1 MGDLDAGMPAKVIVI
16 GGGVAGM
23 SAAHELARR
32 GGFEVVLYE
41 QRLVAG
47 GKARS
52 MDAIPGT
59 DGRRALPG
67 EHGFR
72 FFPGF
77 YRHLPDTMTKI
88 PYAGQIHGVFDN
100 LVTSTQVQIAREG
113 SKNELVAPAHFPDSP
128 SDWQA
133 LLRFALELATS
144 VGIPL
149 DEQIGFVGV
158 ISDLLSACEERR
170 FEQYENQSW
179 WEFSGAEHR
188 SAAYQKFLAD
198 GLTRSLVA
206 ARAREMSARTGG
218 SILLQLLQDLSRPGG
233 QADRVLNGP
242 TSDVWIDPWVAEVER
257 LGVQLR
263 FGCAVEAIESG
274 GARVTGISGHEVDEA
289 GNVGAAFSDN
299 ADHYIAAVPVE
310 VLRERI
316 AMDALKQQCPVLAG
330 LDALQ
335 VRWMNGIM
343 FYLQRDVP
351 LVHGHTIYIDSP
363 WALTSISQR
372 QFWPHFNPHDMGDG
386 TVGGILSVD
395 VSDWDTPGA
404 HAATGKL
411 ARGCTKEEVA
421 AEVWDQL
428 KAALNDGTQVLAD
441 ANRSAWFL
449 DPDIVYP
456 NPNEAMNLEPLLVNT
471 KGSWPLRPTAEL
483 PEVENLFL
491 ASDYVQT
498 FTDLATMEGANEA
511 ARRAVNAILAAT
523 GSDAE
528 QCGVWK
534 LHEAGGLLFA
544 AAREL
549 DRILYRLRGPG
560 HGPPPTVVLEEDGR
574 LEANPV
580 TRLTGLG

>member
-1 MGDLDAGMPAKVIVI
+1 MPAKVIVI

-32 GGFEVVLYE
+32 GGFEVVVYE
-41 QRLVAG
+41 QRPVAG

-52 MDAIPGT
+52 LDAIPGT
-59 DGRRALPG
+59 GGRRALPG

-77 YRHLPDTMTKI
+77 YRHLPDTMTNI
-88 PYAGQIHGVFDN
+88 PYAGQLRGVFDN

-113 SKNELVAPAHFPDSP
+113 RQNELVAPAHFPDSP

-133 LLRFALELATS
+133 IMRFALEFATH

-149 DEQIGFVGV
+149 QEQIAFVGV
-158 ISDLLSACEERR
+158 VNDLLSACEERR
-170 FEQYENQSW
+170 FGQYENESW
-179 WEFSGAEHR
+179 WEFSGAEQR
-188 SAAYQKFLAD
+188 SAAYQKLLAD

-218 SILLQLLQDLSRPGG
+218 AILLQLLQDLAKPGG
-233 QADRVLNGP
+233 QVDRVLNGP
-242 TSDVWIDPWVAEVER
+242 TSDVWIDPWVQEVGR
-257 LGVQLR
+257 LGVELR
-263 FGCAVEAIESG
+263 FGSAVEAIESQG
-274 GARVTGISGHEVDEA
+274 RRVTGISGHAVDEA
-289 GNVGAAFSDN
+289 GTPGAAFVDS
-299 ADHYIAAVPVE
+299 ADYYIAAVPVE

-316 AMDALKQQCPVLAG
+316 AIDELKRRSPALAA

-395 VSDWDTPGA
+395 ISDWETAGA
-404 HAATGKL
+404 HAAKGKV
-411 ARGCTKEEVA
+411 AKACSKAEIA
-421 AEVWDQL
+421 AEVWEQL
-428 KAALNDGTQVLAD
+428 KAALNNGTEVLAD

-449 DPDIVYP
+449 DPDIIPP
-456 NPNEAMNLEPLLVNT
+456 NPTEATNLEPLLVNT
-471 KGSWPLRPTAEL
+471 KGSWPHRPTAEL
-483 PEVENLFL
+483 PEVDNLFL
-491 ASDYVQT
+491 ASDHVQT
-498 FTDLATMEGANEA
+498 YTDLATMEGANEA
-511 ARRAVNAILAAT
+511 ARRAVNAILEAS

-528 QCGVWK
+528 ACGVWK
-534 LHEAGGLLFA
+534 LHDPGGLPFA
-544 AAREL
+544 VARQV
-549 DRILYRLRGPG
+549 DRVLYKTLGPG
-560 HGPPPTVVLEEDGR
+560 HRPPPTVALEDGKLETNPISR
-574 LEANPV
+574 L
-580 TRLTGLG
+580 RGLV

>member
-1 MGDLDAGMPAKVIVI
+1 MI

-32 GGFEVVLYE
+32 GGFEVVVYE
-41 QRLVAG
+41 QRAVAG

-52 MDAIPGT
+52 MDAIAGT

-77 YRHLPDTMTKI
+77 YRHLPDTMTRI
-88 PYAGQIHGVFDN
+88 PYAGQLRGVFDN
-100 LVTSTQVQIAREG
+100 LVAATQIQIAREG
-113 SKNELVAPAHFPDSP
+113 RQNELVAPAHFPDSP
-128 SDWQA
+128 SDWEA
-133 LLRFALELATS
+133 VLRFALEFATG

-149 DEQIGFVGV
+149 DEQIAFVGV

-170 FEQYENQSW
+170 FGQYEKQSW
-179 WEFSGAEHR
+179 WDFSGAQER
-188 SAAYQKFLAD
+188 SPAYQKFLAD

-242 TSDVWIDPWVAEVER
+242 TSDVWIDPWVEEVGR
-257 LGVQLR
+257 LGVDLR
-263 FGCAVEAIESG
+263 FGLAVSAIESEDG
-274 GARVTGISGHEVDEA
+274 HVTGISGHAVDEA
-289 GNVGAAFSDN
+289 GTVGAAFADS

-316 AMDALKQQCPVLAG
+316 AMDDLKHHSPVLAG

-351 LVHGHTIYIDSP
+351 LVHGHTIFIDSP

-386 TVGGILSVD
+386 SVGGILSID

-404 HAATGKL
+404 HAAVGKI
-411 ARGCTKEEVA
+411 ARTCTKEEIA

-428 KAALNDGTQVLAD
+428 KAALNDATEVLAD
-441 ANRSAWFL
+441 ANRLAWFL
-449 DPDIVYP
+449 DPAIIAP
-456 NPNEAMNLEPLLVNT
+456 NPTEATNLEPLLVNT
-471 KGSWPLRPTAEL
+471 NGSWAHRPTAEL
-483 PEVENLFL
+483 PEIDNLFL

-498 FTDLATMEGANEA
+498 YTDLATMEGANEA
-511 ARRAVNAILAAT
+511 ARRAVNAILEAS

-528 QCGVWK
+528 PCEVWK
-534 LHEAGGLLFA
+534 LDEPGGLLFA
-544 AAREL
+544 LARHA
-549 DRILYRLRGPG
+549 DRLLYKLRGPG
-560 HGPPPTVVLEEDGR
+560 HGPPPTVALKDGKLETNPISR
-574 LEANPV
+574 L
-580 TRLTGLG
+580 LS